1 MSLKQIFRNKT
12 NGRKVLR
19 AMITS
24 RQEGEKFRDETLL
37 ELLTYH
43 PEAEEKGVLHPSD
56 VEYLVVRPHA
66 MYKTPTLY
74 FKSKQNTDED
84 DISGKNCVFNLF
96 NGYKPPNERWKL
108 TRAFRGAIFDGAR
121 QQFLFDNAVRMDDG
135 KYVGVCANCKNN
147 GGAVDHYPT
156 PFVQL
161 MNEFLDKNTVDV
173 EYNGHDWEVDDPVK
187 KKEWVD
193 YHDSKA
199 SFRILCQHCN
209 SKFGTYN
216 YKP

>member
-66 MYKTPTLY
+66 LFKTATLY
-74 FKSKQNTDED
+74 FKSKH
-84 DISGKNCVFNLF
+84 K
-96 NGYKPPNERWKL
+96 Y
-108 TRAFRGAIFDGAR
+108 RGG
-121 QQFLFDNAVRMDDG
+121 
-135 KYVGVCANCKNN
+135 
-147 GGAVDHYPT
+147 
-156 PFVQL
+156 
-161 MNEFLDKNTVDV
+161 
-173 EYNGHDWEVDDPVK
+173 
-187 KKEWVD
+187 
-193 YHDSKA
+193 
-199 SFRILCQHCN
+199 
-209 SKFGTYN
+209 
-216 YKP
+216 